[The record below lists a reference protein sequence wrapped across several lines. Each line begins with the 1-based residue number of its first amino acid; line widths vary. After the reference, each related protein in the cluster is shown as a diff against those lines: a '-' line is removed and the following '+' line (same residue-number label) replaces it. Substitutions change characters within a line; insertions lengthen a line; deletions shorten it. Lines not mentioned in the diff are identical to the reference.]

1 MLKTTRSITINGTS
15 MVEVEGVEKVVA
27 NFTAN
32 IKEDQNITINQ
43 FIQNQAL
50 YIANRT
56 QVRKDKN
63 DFEDYV
69 DSQLINANTGV

>member
-15 MVEVEGVEKVVA
+15 TVEVDGVEKVVA

-43 FIQNQAL
+43 FIQNQTL

-69 DSQLINANTGV
+69 DSQLIDGNTGV

>member
-15 MVEVEGVEKVVA
+15 TVEVNGVEKVVA

-43 FIQNQAL
+43 FVQNQTL

-69 DSQLINANTGV
+69 DSQLIDANTGV

>member
-15 MVEVEGVEKVVA
+15 TVELEGVEKVVA

-43 FIQNQAL
+43 FIQNQKL
-50 YIANRT
+50 YIANKT

-69 DSQLINANTGV
+69 DSQLIDVNTGV

>member
-15 MVEVEGVEKVVA
+15 TVEVEGVEKVVA

-43 FIQNQAL
+43 FIQNQEL

-69 DSQLINANTGV
+69 DSQLIGENTEV

>member
-15 MVEVEGVEKVVA
+15 TVEVEGVEKVVA

-50 YIANRT
+50 YIVNRT

-69 DSQLINANTGV
+69 DSQLIGENTEV

>member
-15 MVEVEGVEKVVA
+15 TVEVEGVEKVVA

-43 FIQNQAL
+43 FVQNQAL

-69 DSQLINANTGV
+69 DSQIINANTGV

>member
-15 MVEVEGVEKVVA
+15 TVEVDGVEKVVA

-43 FIQNQAL
+43 FIQNQKL

-69 DSQLINANTGV
+69 DSQLIDANTGV

>member
-15 MVEVEGVEKVVA
+15 TVEVDGVEKVVA
-27 NFTAN
+27 NLTAN
-32 IKEDQNITINQ
+32 IKEDQNVTINQ
-43 FIQNQAL
+43 FIQNQTL
-50 YIANRT
+50 YIDNRT

>member
-15 MVEVEGVEKVVA
+15 TVEVESVEKVVA

-69 DSQLINANTGV
+69 DSQIIDENMGV

>member
-15 MVEVEGVEKVVA
+15 TVEVEGVEKVVA

-69 DSQLINANTGV
+69 DSQLIGENTEV

>member
-1 MLKTTRSITINGTS
+1 MLKTTRSIAINGTS
-15 MVEVEGVEKVVA
+15 TVEVDGVEKVVA

-43 FIQNQAL
+43 FIQNQKL
-50 YIANRT
+50 YIANKT

-69 DSQLINANTGV
+69 DSQLIDVNTGV

>member
-15 MVEVEGVEKVVA
+15 TVEVDGVEKVVA

-43 FIQNQAL
+43 FIQNQKL

-69 DSQLINANTGV
+69 DSQLIDVNTGV

>member
-15 MVEVEGVEKVVA
+15 TVEVNGVEKVVA

-56 QVRKDKN
+56 QVRKDRN

>member
-15 MVEVEGVEKVVA
+15 TVEVEGVEKVVA

-43 FIQNQAL
+43 FVQNQKL
-50 YIANRT
+50 YIANKT

-69 DSQLINANTGV
+69 DSQLIDANTGV

>member
-15 MVEVEGVEKVVA
+15 TVEVEGVEKVVA

-69 DSQLINANTGV
+69 DSQLIDGNTGV

>member
-15 MVEVEGVEKVVA
+15 TVEVEGIEKVVA

-69 DSQLINANTGV
+69 DSQLISENTGV

>member
-15 MVEVEGVEKVVA
+15 TVEVEGVEKVVA

-43 FIQNQAL
+43 FIQNQTL

-56 QVRKDKN
+56 QVRKDQN

>member
-15 MVEVEGVEKVVA
+15 TVEVEGIEKVVA

-43 FIQNQAL
+43 FIQNQKL
-50 YIANRT
+50 YLANKT

-69 DSQLINANTGV
+69 DSQLVDVNTGV

>member
-15 MVEVEGVEKVVA
+15 TVEVEGVEKVVA

-69 DSQLINANTGV
+69 DSQLIDANTGV

>member
-15 MVEVEGVEKVVA
+15 TVEVEGVEKVVA

-43 FIQNQAL
+43 FIQNQKL
-50 YIANRT
+50 YIANKT

-69 DSQLINANTGV
+69 DSQLIGENTEV

>member
-15 MVEVEGVEKVVA
+15 TVEVEGIEKVVA

-69 DSQLINANTGV
+69 DSQLIDANTGV

>member
-15 MVEVEGVEKVVA
+15 TVEVEGVEKVVA

>member
-15 MVEVEGVEKVVA
+15 TVEVDGVEKVVA
-27 NFTAN
+27 NLTAN
-32 IKEDQNITINQ
+32 IKEDQNITINR
-43 FIQNQAL
+43 FIQNQTL
-50 YIANRT
+50 YIDNRT

>member
-15 MVEVEGVEKVVA
+15 TVEVEGVEKVVA

-43 FIQNQAL
+43 FIQNQKL
-50 YIANRT
+50 YIANKT

>member
-15 MVEVEGVEKVVA
+15 TVEVEGVEKVLA

>member
-15 MVEVEGVEKVVA
+15 TVEVEGIEKVVA

-43 FIQNQAL
+43 FNQKQKL
-50 YIANRT
+50 YLANKT

-63 DFEDYV
+63 NFEDYV
-69 DSQLINANTGV
+69 D

>member
-15 MVEVEGVEKVVA
+15 TVEVEGVEKVVA

-43 FIQNQAL
+43 FIQNQKL
-50 YIANRT
+50 YIANKT

-69 DSQLINANTGV
+69 DSQLIDANTGV

>member
-15 MVEVEGVEKVVA
+15 TVEVEGVEKVVA

-43 FIQNQAL
+43 FIQNQKL

-69 DSQLINANTGV
+69 DSQLIDVNTGV

>member
-15 MVEVEGVEKVVA
+15 TVEVDSVEKVVA

-43 FIQNQAL
+43 FIQNQKL
-50 YIANRT
+50 YIANKT

-69 DSQLINANTGV
+69 DSQLIDVNTGV

>member
-15 MVEVEGVEKVVA
+15 TVEVEGIEKVVA

-43 FIQNQAL
+43 FIQNQTL

-56 QVRKDKN
+56 QVRKDQN

-69 DSQLINANTGV
+69 DSQIINANTGV